1 MELKKKKNEDLVMI
15 SLYAPSFISVKTN
28 NKSELFQIL
37 TIIIIKSQHLKMS
50 TGNNGI
56 GAR

>member
-1 MELKKKKNEDLVMI
+1 MI
-15 SLYAPSFISVKTN
+15 SLYAPSFILVKTN

-56 GAR
+56 CAW

>member
-1 MELKKKKNEDLVMI
+1 MI
-15 SLYAPSFISVKTN
+15 SLYAPSFILVKTN

-37 TIIIIKSQHLKMS
+37 TIIIIKSQHLKTS